1 MQATKDDFD
10 VILLL
15 TSFTQ
20 AESFVSISWLI
31 HGREGHVGM
40 YSAGLVVLQL
50 WKTFSAVLKNF
61 VENLNFEEK
70 KKIQ

>member
-1 MQATKDDFD
+1 MQASKDDFD

-20 AESFVSISWLI
+20 AESFLSISWLI

-50 WKTFSAVLKNF
+50 WKMFSAVLNEIK
-61 VENLNFEEK
+61 FEEK
-70 KKIQ
+70 NVSRT

>member
-1 MQATKDDFD
+1 MKASKDDFD

-20 AESFVSISWLI
+20 AESFLSIRSLI

-50 WKTFSAVLKNF
+50 WKTFSAVFKNF
-61 VENLNFEEK
+61 LQNQIWKMF
-70 KKIQ
+70 Q